1 MLVSVNEHPKNAVNA
16 DSAQFVSGGDLFQKS
31 LVESSRKFWSGERP
45 LGVLHWTGIALL
57 YIGAGGFALTFGL
70 RPIYILASLAVVT
83 LFLSVGSRCARR
95 LSKRQANVAGWLAV
109 ACLVFMWLEMLVPN
123 TMDRRFP
130 VFGRIGPFY
139 WLLPLAM
146 ILLPLIAAIRGSK
159 WWLSV
164 TVAGVVTLGAFLS
177 ILLD

>member
-1 MLVSVNEHPKNAVNA
+1 VNEHSKNAVNA
-16 DSAQFVSGGDLFQKS
+16 ESDQIVSGGDLFQKS
-31 LVESSRKFWSGERP
+31 LVESGRKFWSEERS

-57 YIGAGGFALTFGL
+57 YIGVGGLALIFVL
-70 RPIYILASLAVVT
+70 RPIYILASLASGT
-83 LFLSVGSRCARR
+83 LFVSVGSRCARH

-109 ACLVFMWLEMLVPN
+109 VCLVFMWLEMLVPN
-123 TMDRRFP
+123 TMDLLFP

-146 ILLPLIAAIRGSK
+146 ILLPLIAAVRGSK

-177 ILLD
+177 IVLD